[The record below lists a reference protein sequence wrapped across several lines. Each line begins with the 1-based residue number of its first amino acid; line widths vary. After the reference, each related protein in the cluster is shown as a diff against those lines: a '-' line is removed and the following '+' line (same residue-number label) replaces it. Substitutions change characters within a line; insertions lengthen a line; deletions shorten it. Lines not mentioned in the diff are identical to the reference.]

1 MDAKKMFV
9 ALVLIATF
17 ALPSLATFE
26 KDFITPETIQAI
38 LKKSAPLSNIMLEED
53 VINALLK
60 SKTVISNPII
70 EEAFLKNSNGLNGI
84 PCGES
89 CVWIPCISAA
99 IGCSCKSKVCYRNSL
114 DN

>member
-1 MDAKKMFV
+1 MDSKIVFV

-26 KDFITPETIQAI
+26 KDFITTETVRAI
-38 LKKSAPLSNIMLEED
+38 LKKTNSNTMPSED
-53 VINALLK
+53 AINALTG
-60 SKTVISNPII
+60 KTLISSVVLD
-70 EEAFLKNSNGLNGI
+70 EALLKNLDNGLNGVI

-89 CVWIPCISAA
+89 CVFIPCISSV

-114 DN
+114 DM